1 MEEEKDNSKVLPFW
15 LGQKPFQV
23 AEIRSRR
30 DAQRKEV
37 ARIKGRQN
45 ALKKKELALENLISQ
60 LGSKFESDSAVNN
73 IEKLFT
79 FHDSETE
86 IVRESERKL

>member
-1 MEEEKDNSKVLPFW
+1 M
-15 LGQKPFQV
+15 
-23 AEIRSRR
+23 
-30 DAQRKEV
+30 